1 MVKIQDILD
10 VAKLTKHIEDGY
22 ISSRPHP
29 IVDGL
34 VILNYTHKCQYDWL
48 WDNVTIQTRGLIVD
62 KHGDV
67 VARPFPKFFTVD
79 QITQLRNS
87 VHNLYGVKFKD
98 IFKQSFKAY
107 DKLDG
112 SLGILYV
119 ENNGHAWSYAVAT
132 RGSFESDQ
140 AKKATEIFHN
150 QYHGVTDFQ
159 CDKFT
164 YLFEII
170 YPENRI
176 VVDYGKKEELR
187 LLAVID
193 IETGKDDWVEFERIS
208 KDVRTIPAK
217 FVGEFSSVDELPDE
231 ANAEGYV
238 LVFENDFRLKYKH
251 EEYKR
256 LHRLICGL
264 SEKRIWESLKNG
276 DDILALLENVPD
288 EFYNWV
294 KKTIDRLKEEYRLID
309 EGTTAVLNGFFG
321 LCSDGNG
328 KLDRKKFAL
337 ALQESGHI
345 HNNIVFMKL
354 DEKDYEEAIWRKLE
368 PKTNTQFVE
377 SDYER

>member
-176 VVDYGKKEELR
+176 VVDYGDKEELR

-193 IETGKDDWVEFERIS
+193 IETGKDDWEEFERVS
-208 KDVRTIPAK
+208 KDVRTIPTK
-217 FVGEFSSVDELPDE
+217 FIGEFFSVDELPDE

-276 DDILALLENVPD
+276 DDILSVMENVPD

-294 KKTIDRLKEEYRLID
+294 KNQVAHYK
-309 EGTTAVLNGFFG
+309 NGFIAIKHEAYKVFKEKFDEF
-321 LCSDGNG
+321 SDGYG
-328 KLDRKKFAL
+328 KLNRKAFA
-337 ALQESGHI
+337 QSVQDYD
-345 HNNIVFMKL
+345 NKNIVFMML

-377 SDYER
+377 NEDG